1 MRIALLCVTCTLHA
15 AALRL
20 KSGHKAALKLCPLPP
35 KEAGPNALLI
45 IDVQNDFCEGGALGV
60 VERDASSTPT
70 NPTPCGGPDGIVA
83 GINAFREQF
92 KKEGDMIIH
101 TQDWHPQDH
110 TSFAS
115 NNQGKLDVTGK
126 KIKDPFVLRADGQ
139 MMWPDHCVQES
150 PGADF
155 FEGLITG
162 VKVAG
167 EGWKEDTIVRKGSNS
182 DVDSYSGFGSLPIY
196 EKEYPR
202 DRIDPTNL
210 HDILQKN
217 GIENV
222 YVVGLAFDYC
232 VAETALDAKMLGYN
246 VMVVKPLT
254 RYVAVGSETAATT
267 KLAEKGIW
275 VGSCG
280 PKSRLTK
287 RVNWRTGVTEYG
299 P

>member
-60 VERDASSTPT
+60 VEMDASFTPK

-83 GINAFREQF
+83 GINAFRGQF
-92 KKEGDMIIH
+92 DGPKDMIIH

-115 NNQGKLDVTGK
+115 NNLEELDADGE
-126 KIKDPFVLRADGQ
+126 KIKGPFVLRARDGQ

-150 PGADF
+150 TGADF
-155 FEGLITG
+155 FPGLIT
-162 VKVAG
+162 AG
-167 EGWKEDTIVRKGSNS
+167 DTIVRKGSNS
-182 DVDSYSGFGSLPIY
+182 NVDSYSGFGSLPIY
-196 EKEYPR
+196 AQEYPR

-210 HDILQKN
+210 HAILQDK
-217 GIENV
+217 GIKNV

-246 VMVVKPLT
+246 VVVVKPLT
-254 RYVAVGSETAATT
+254 RYVADGSETAATT
-267 KLAEKGIW
+267 KLAEKGIL
-275 VGSCG
+275 VGPCG
-280 PKSRLTK
+280 PKRRLT
-287 RVNWRTGVTEYG
+287 EFD
-299 P
+299 